1 MFRALPLLVV
11 VAAALPAQPSP
22 QPLPQPRWIATWAP
36 SVYAAAPRPTN
47 PDSTDRVATYV
58 DRTLREVV
66 RTTVGGSR
74 VRVRLTNEYGD
85 RPLVVGAVRVAVRD
99 SGARVRAGTERAITF
114 GGKPGVVLRAG
125 ASVVSDGVAFDVPPL
140 ADLAISLYLP
150 DTSRASSMH
159 GAAYQTSYVSSAG
172 DQTAA
177 APFPVERTIT
187 QWQFLAGVDVVNA
200 RASGAVVAIGNSIT
214 DGAGSTRDANARWP
228 DGLARRLLA
237 SGAPGAPIAVV
248 NAGIGGN
255 RILSPT
261 TGPSALARFERDVL
275 GQPGVTHVIV
285 TEGINDLL
293 RGTNPPD
300 PRDEI
305 SADDLIFGLRQLV
318 DRARERGLVVIGG
331 TLTPI
336 GGLARGG
343 PAAQA
348 KVDAVN
354 AWIRTSGAYD
364 GVIDFYKATGDPAQ
378 PDRFLPAYDS
388 GDHLHPS
395 DAGYRAMADAID
407 LALFRPRKRR

>member
-1 MFRALPLLVV
+1 MRIALALLVV
-11 VAAALPAQPSP
+11 TAAALPAQPAS
-22 QPLPQPRWIATWAP
+22 PRWIATWAP
-36 SVYAAAPRPTN
+36 SAYAAPPRPAN

-58 DRTLREVV
+58 DRTLREIVH
-66 RTTVGGSR
+66 TTIGGNQI
-74 VRVRLTNEYGD
+74 RVRLTNEYGD

-99 SGARVRAGTERAITF
+99 SGARVRPGTERVITF
-114 GGKPGVVLRAG
+114 GGQPTVVLRPG
-125 ASVVSDGVAFDVPPL
+125 ATLASDGVALDVPPL

-150 DTSRASSMH
+150 DTTRASTMH
-159 GAAYQTSYVSSAG
+159 GAAYQTSYLSAAG
-172 DQTAA
+172 DQTVA

-200 RASGAVVAIGNSIT
+200 RAAGAVVAIGNSIT
-214 DGAGSTRDANARWP
+214 DGAGSTRDSNARWP
-228 DGLARRLLA
+228 DGLARRLLKA
-237 SGAPGAPIAVV
+237 REFAQAPLAIV

-261 TGPSALARFERDVL
+261 TGPSALARFDRDVL
-275 GQPGVTHVIV
+275 AQPGVTHVII

-305 SADDLIFGLRQLV
+305 SAAELIFGLRQLV
-318 DRARERGLVVIGG
+318 DRAHARGLVVLGG

-343 PAAQA
+343 PKAQA
-348 KVDAVN
+348 KVDSVN

-364 GVIDFYKATGDPAQ
+364 GVIDFYKATGDPAG

-395 DAGYRAMADAID
+395 DAGYRAMAEAID
-407 LALFRPRKRR
+407 LALFRTRAPRGR

>member
-1 MFRALPLLVV
+1 MLKTLVGLTLLT
-11 VAAALPAQPSP
+11 AAALPAQTT
-22 QPLPQPRWIATWAP
+22 QTTQPRWIATWAP
-36 SVYAAAPRPTN
+36 SVYAAAPRPAN
-47 PDSTDRVATYV
+47 PDSDRVPTYV
-58 DRTLREVV
+58 DRTLREIVH
-66 RTTVGGSR
+66 TTIGGTE

-99 SGARVRAGTERAITF
+99 SGARVRAGTERVLTF
-114 GGKPGVVLRAG
+114 GGRPNVVLRPG
-125 ASVVSDGVAFDVPPL
+125 ATVASDGVALDVPPL

-159 GAAYQTSYVSSAG
+159 GAAYQTSYVAAG
-172 DQTAA
+172 DQAA
-177 APFPVERTIT
+177 AAELPVERTIT

-200 RASGAVVAIGNSIT
+200 RAAGAVVALGNSIT
-214 DGAGSTRDANARWP
+214 DGAASTRDSNARWP
-228 DGLARRLLA
+228 DGLARRLNA
-237 SGAPGAPIAVV
+237 SRDFARAPLAVV

-255 RILSPT
+255 RVLSPT
-261 TGPSALARFERDVL
+261 TGPSALARFDRDVL
-275 GQPGVTHVIV
+275 AQPGVTHLII

-305 SADDLIFGLRQLV
+305 SAAELIFGLKQLV
-318 DRARERGLVVIGG
+318 DRAHARGLVVLGG

-348 KVDAVN
+348 KVDSVN

-364 GVIDFYKATGDPAQ
+364 GVIDFYKATGDPSR

-395 DAGYRAMADAID
+395 DAGYRAMAESID
-407 LALFRPRKRR
+407 LGLFRTRVARR